1 MPIHYVY
8 CLVLHVNWAAIAQ
21 QLMTWSLTRW
31 LWFDCCWD
39 VGMSIIV
46 GVRNGVNCC
55 RKSHITGR
63 YVTFETTTLKGVF
76 CYFFFYNVFLIIEFL
91 VLLRLQ
97 NDRFLVNIIR
107 IKNLITINAYL
118 NRSDRTSWRV
128 YKWYLNSSCY
138 HRYNGNKPRSCH
150 L

>member
-1 MPIHYVY
+1 
-8 CLVLHVNWAAIAQ
+8 
-21 QLMTWSLTRW
+21 
-31 LWFDCCWD
+31 
-39 VGMSIIV
+39 MSIIV

-128 YKWYLNSSCY
+128 YK
-138 HRYNGNKPRSCH
+138 
-150 L
+150 